1 MPAAN
6 TVDYTTPYYG
16 GFTPQELQLWRA
28 IRDAGGWWSAPELVG
43 MPEFFGITPQK
54 MAHQLAR
61 LEEFGHL
68 VRRRDFESNPWLYG
82 FTAVCH
88 APAGES
94 RRLGE
99 PPEFARA
106 YTEPAAQQ
114 EDGHGAA

>member
-1 MPAAN
+1 MASLLP
-6 TVDYTTPYYG
+6 DYTTEFYG
-16 GFTPQELQLWRA
+16 GFSAAELQLWRA

-43 MPEFFGITPQK
+43 MPEFVGTTLMQ
-54 MAHQLAR
+54 MVRQLYH
-61 LEEFGHL
+61 LQEFGHL
-68 VRRRDFESNPWLYG
+68 VRRRDGSNAPWLYG

-88 APAGES
+88 APNGES

-106 YTEPAAQQ
+106 YTEPTAQQ